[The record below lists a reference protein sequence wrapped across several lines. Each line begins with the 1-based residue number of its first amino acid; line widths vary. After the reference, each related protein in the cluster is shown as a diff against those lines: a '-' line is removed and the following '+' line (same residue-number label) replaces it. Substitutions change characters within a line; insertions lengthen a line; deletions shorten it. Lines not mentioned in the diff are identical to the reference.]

1 MCPGNSWLSKL
12 HQSTEEGMMHEVT
25 KTCPVPSH
33 CLCFPR
39 HGSEVTSSQAMT
51 ALLFVSAAASAPSP
65 ACVVK
70 ARNPNHSSTTT
81 AVRVKRVGSST
92 DRGLASPSVI
102 LHGDS
107 FFLCSVLFRCPFLR
121 PQKARGGGSHPT
133 ESLSYVKAFC
143 RTVRAA
149 CLCLLATGALPL
161 SLV

>member
-1 MCPGNSWLSKL
+1 M
-12 HQSTEEGMMHEVT
+12 STEQLAVKAAPINGGGYDARGDKDVPCSITLPLLPSPRVGGHQQ
-25 KTCPVPSH
+25 PSH
-33 CLCFPR
+33 DSSLVCICCCFC
-39 HGSEVTSSQAMT
+39 T
-51 ALLFVSAAASAPSP
+51 LP